1 MIIIPFRALR
11 IISKIVK
18 NLTLFPGWIRFERV
32 TIFLIMLF
40 SVSKID
46 SFNNQ
51 ISAYGRL

>member
-1 MIIIPFRALR
+1 MIIIPFRTLR

-51 ISAYGRL
+51 ISAYGGL